1 MLYNDLFRYGC
12 LALVVRENYEISN
25 LMITGQFKNDA
36 LVITFRTSESL
47 FLNVIMLMLAA

>member
-1 MLYNDLFRYGC
+1 MLYETY
-12 LALVVRENYEISN
+12 LAPDISTLVVRENYEISN
-25 LMITGQFKNDA
+25 LLITGQFKNDA